1 VARLA
6 TLKPLYYK
14 ERPALYEALAQKT
27 ADERAAA
34 ARECIAT
41 GMWRPAAQL
50 EGEAFLPL
58 GLLELVESCT
68 SLEPAER
75 PSSALVHSAL
85 EQLREEEE
93 AEGASDGL
101 ELPVPVHP
109 LARLDHLRV
118 ELARDGVTSRAEFRK
133 LFRAAGSTNAD
144 ADRIFDQLDKDRSG
158 FLTAA
163 EMKAFDQDPKG
174 KRAQRAES
182 SSGPSSQRPPRSSRA
197 LLDSGMGVAEGAGT
211 GTSACSSSRYAGVA
225 PTRRAGV
232 QVSFR
237 APEADIE
244 SDGTPHGLSA

>member
-1 VARLA
+1 VSEPLAGSESNLYLSPEILPSVGTVHRWSAARALDLPSDVWALGCLVARLA

-14 ERPALYEALAQKT
+14 ERPALIAALSLAT

-109 LARLDHLRV
+109 LAQAYVTAASGSSLPDVSLPEPPALPPPRPGFDFSLLG
-118 ELARDGVTSRAEFRK
+118 ASFRDLTESVSRRIAGDNSNRG
-133 LFRAAGSTNAD
+133 LISPSDSDRAQGAARAAA
-144 ADRIFDQLDKDRSG
+144 
-158 FLTAA
+158 
-163 EMKAFDQDPKG
+163 
-174 KRAQRAES
+174 
-182 SSGPSSQRPPRSSRA
+182 
-197 LLDSGMGVAEGAGT
+197 GAGASVM
-211 GTSACSSSRYAGVA
+211 GQNV
-225 PTRRAGV
+225 
-232 QVSFR
+232 
-237 APEADIE
+237 PEASRIRI
-244 SDGTPHGLSA
+244 